1 MVDGPPRALV
11 ELARRDLYMMG
22 EDKRRRRKM
31 MMIDQMVLLFCSIDY
46 SEAQIVKDVANSVI
60 GWAG

>member
-22 EDKRRRRKM
+22 EEKAEENDDDRS
-31 MMIDQMVLLFCSIDY
+31 DGFTFLLY
-46 SEAQIVKDVANSVI
+46 
-60 GWAG
+60 